1 MKDFCLKKISKIF
14 EKGDIMKEVYHL
26 AIDIGASSGRH
37 ILAHINNGEIKV
49 EEIYRFPNKMTVEDG
64 HKVWDTEYLF
74 EQILEGMKRCDLIG
88 VQPVSVG
95 VDTWAVDYVLLDK
108 NGERIGKTYS
118 YRDWRTAGIQDHVYG
133 IITENDLYQRT
144 GIQKAEFNTVF
155 QLVAQMEQ
163 EPEVIEKA
171 EVMLMLPDYFN
182 YRLTGEK
189 LQEYTNATSTGL
201 INPKMN
207 SWDSQLI
214 ETLGIPR
221 RLFLPLAQP
230 GQVVGRLSDDI
241 AASVGYNCAVV
252 LTASHDT
259 ASAVMSIPSQD
270 EDVAFISS
278 GTWSLM
284 GCERDKADCSDKAEN
299 SNFTNEGGYNYRYR
313 FLKNI
318 MGLWMIQCVRT
329 ELAERGKEYSF
340 EELCR
345 LAEKTDKDIYINVND
360 KRFLAPDSMIDEIRQ
375 AVMEQGV
382 EIPQTVGEISKI
394 IYYSLAKCYGKTMQE
409 LEDITGKKFKAL
421 YIVGGGS
428 KSDYL
433 NRLTAQEVGIPVFT
447 GPVEATALGNV
458 GAQMI
463 ACKECAGL
471 MEFRKMLETSCEI
484 KSYS

>member
-182 YRLTGEK
+182 
-189 LQEYTNATSTGL
+189 
-201 INPKMN
+201 
-207 SWDSQLI
+207 
-214 ETLGIPR
+214 
-221 RLFLPLAQP
+221 
-230 GQVVGRLSDDI
+230 
-241 AASVGYNCAVV
+241 
-252 LTASHDT
+252 
-259 ASAVMSIPSQD
+259 
-270 EDVAFISS
+270 
-278 GTWSLM
+278 
-284 GCERDKADCSDKAEN
+284 
-299 SNFTNEGGYNYRYR
+299 
-313 FLKNI
+313 
-318 MGLWMIQCVRT
+318 
-329 ELAERGKEYSF
+329 
-340 EELCR
+340 
-345 LAEKTDKDIYINVND
+345 
-360 KRFLAPDSMIDEIRQ
+360 
-375 AVMEQGV
+375 
-382 EIPQTVGEISKI
+382 
-394 IYYSLAKCYGKTMQE
+394 
-409 LEDITGKKFKAL
+409 
-421 YIVGGGS
+421 
-428 KSDYL
+428 
-433 NRLTAQEVGIPVFT
+433 
-447 GPVEATALGNV
+447 
-458 GAQMI
+458 
-463 ACKECAGL
+463 
-471 MEFRKMLETSCEI
+471 
-484 KSYS
+484 